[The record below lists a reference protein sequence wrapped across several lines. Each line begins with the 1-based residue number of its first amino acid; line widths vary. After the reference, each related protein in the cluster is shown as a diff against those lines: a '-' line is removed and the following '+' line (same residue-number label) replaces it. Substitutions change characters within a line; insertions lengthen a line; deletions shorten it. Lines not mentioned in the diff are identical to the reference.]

1 MGRETVLFPV
11 RWDEDGWVRVEGD
24 GVQGIM
30 EAPLPGGTGS
40 EVPGEG
46 AWHDAPDA
54 VDFEPG
60 TELPRHFVHVRLPV
74 QTAYVVSPA
83 GREGELQLVAS
94 ERSLSTRG
102 GGNLTEGTTFVGRRQ
117 VDSLFTSSVDV
128 DFQPTG
134 LGQEA
139 GVTVYLDEARHID
152 LGIILGEAG
161 ESLVGLKAFSSN
173 TNMTAPQV
181 ITAPLQGTTG
191 KVRLEVRAANAT
203 HFTFSA
209 GRVHASGDAAPEMQA
224 VGIAA
229 ADLVSGGYTGT
240 LVGVYATTH
249 GVSVNHT
256 VKAYISR
263 WRYQG
268 QGQEVD
274 EGVFV

>member
-30 EAPLPGGTGS
+30 DGPLPGGAK
-40 EVPGEG
+40 VDIPGEG
-46 AWHDAPDA
+46 AWHDAPDV

-74 QTAYVVSPA
+74 QTAYMVSPA

-94 ERSLSTRG
+94 ARSLSSRG

-117 VDSLFTSSVDV
+117 VDTLFTFSVDI
-128 DFQPTG
+128 DFEPVG
-134 LGQEA
+134 LGEEA

-152 LGIILGEAG
+152 LGIILAETGEH
-161 ESLVGLKAFSSN
+161 LVQLKAFSTN
-173 TNMTAPQV
+173 KNMTAPGP
-181 ITAPLQGTTG
+181 ITAALQGATG
-191 KVRLEVRAANAT
+191 KVRLEVQAANAT
-203 HFTFSA
+203 HYTFSA
-209 GRVHASGDAAPEMQA
+209 GRFEAAGDAAIEMRA
-224 VGIAA
+224 VGVATG
-229 ADLVSGGYTGT
+229 DLVSGGFTGT
-240 LVGVYATTH
+240 LVGAYATTH

-256 VKAYISR
+256 VKAYVSR

>member
-1 MGRETVLFPV
+1 MFPV

-54 VDFEPG
+54 VDFELG

-117 VDSLFTSSVDV
+117 VDSLFTFSVDV
-128 DFQPTG
+128 DFEPTG

-139 GVTVYLDEARHID
+139 GVTIYLDEARHID

-191 KVRLEVRAANAT
+191 KVRLGVRAANAT
-203 HFTFSA
+203 HYTFSA
-209 GRVHASGDAAPEMQA
+209 GRVDASGDAAPEMQA

>member
-30 EAPLPGGTGS
+30 EAPLPGGTGP

-60 TELPRHFVHVRLPV
+60 TELSRHFVHVRLPV

-117 VDSLFTSSVDV
+117 VDSLFTFSVDV

-209 GRVHASGDAAPEMQA
+209 GRVDASGDAAPEMQA